1 MERSGGGAASC
12 WYASLASAGV
22 IVLPAPRG
30 LHLLRVRV
38 RVRVRV
44 KVRVKVRVRVSN
56 APLPPFGSEIP
67 QRTHLRPSVYMWTM
81 CSVGRSVVMTD

>member
-1 MERSGGGAASC
+1 MVERSSGGAAC
-12 WYASLASAGV
+12 CYASLASAGV
-22 IVLPAPRG
+22 IVLTAPRG

-44 KVRVKVRVRVSN
+44 KVRVGVRVRVSN

-67 QRTHLRPSVYMWTM
+67 QRTHLRPSVYMWTT
-81 CSVGRSVVMTD
+81 CVVGRSVVMPD